1 MAKDTDVQTTGGS
14 TTALAIPDAAQIRE
28 IIEANVGQGGIS
40 EFDLDR
46 VRVPAGGGTTWE
58 VPTIDGV
65 RDEKYIEGIIVAW
78 KDSRSYWAHQYD
90 GSKNPPD
97 CSSPDGVTG
106 IGSPGGDCSVCP
118 FAQFGTAVNAQ
129 GQNTPG
135 QACKSLR
142 VMFVMQPGRV
152 LPLVVTAPPSSLKP
166 VKNYFLRLASQGV
179 PYYGVTT
186 RLGLVKAQSSGGI
199 TYSQI
204 EATPAGRLAAEDAA
218 QWKTFSE
225 AIRPLVSRV
234 VVDAES
240 YSAN

>member
-1 MAKDTDVQTTGGS
+1 MPKDTELQPIDET
-14 TTALAIPDAAQIRE
+14 TTALAIPDAASIKE
-28 IIEANVGQGGIS
+28 IIEANVGAGGIS

-58 VPTIDGV
+58 VPTIDGPQDAKTIDGV
-65 RDEKYIEGIIVAW
+65 IVAW

-90 GSKNPPD
+90 GSKSPPD

-106 IGSPGGDCSVCP
+106 IGSPGGDCQTCP
-118 FAQFGTAVNAQ
+118 FAQFGTAMDAT
-129 GQNTPG
+129 GKNTAG
-135 QACKSLR
+135 QACKLGR
-142 VMFVMQPGRV
+142 VMFIMQPGRT

-166 VKNYFLRLASQGV
+166 VRSYFLRLASQGV

-186 RLGLVKAQSSGGI
+186 RLGLVKAQSGNGI

-204 EATPAGRLAAEDAA
+204 EATPGGRLATEDAA
-218 QWKTFSE
+218 KWKAFSE

-234 VVDAES
+234 VDAEA
-240 YSAN
+240 YAAN